1 MEHHETRPFGFWT
14 ACAMVVGGV
23 IGAGIFVMPSQLA
36 PYGWTGV
43 AAWIVGGLGA
53 VAIGLVLSSVAAAR
67 PQEPGLIAV
76 IGEVLGPVW
85 GVLVGWGAWV
95 SYWCA
100 NAYIALTAA
109 RYAGAFWPPLADTPF
124 HQALTASAVILALT
138 WLNLHN
144 LRTSGRFQV
153 VTTVLKLLPL
163 VAVMLILVQ
172 LTVADPSALV
182 RQPHPPFVGAE
193 LFTATTLAYGAII
206 GFESAAVGAQRVRNP
221 GRNVPRATIA
231 GILLSCLIYLAVST
245 TIVFTMPVAEVA
257 ASNAPIAMFIG
268 SHWGSGAALAVAGFA
283 VISTVGCLNVWVL
296 LQGEVPLALA
306 RAKLLPDWIGRTNR
320 HDIAAIPMI
329 TASALSVALLFAA
342 SWRNGAA
349 IMDFM
354 IRLTAVS
361 GIWVYVFACVTALVL
376 GVSRILAVM
385 GLLVCAG
392 VFYGGGAEPFV
403 LSVVLSVVAL
413 PLYLLARRGM
423 VRTAGSSAA
432 AAGLP
437 G

>member
-1 MEHHETRPFGFWT
+1 MEHDDSRPFGFWT
-14 ACAMVVGGV
+14 ACALVVGGV

-43 AAWIVGGLGA
+43 VAWIVGGLGA
-53 VAIGLVLSSVAAAR
+53 VAIGLVLSSVAESR
-67 PQEPGLIAV
+67 PEEPGLIAV

-85 GVLVGWGAWV
+85 GVVVGWGAWV

-109 RYAGAFWPPLADTPF
+109 RYAGTFWAPLADTPF
-124 HQALTASAVILALT
+124 HQALTASVVIIALT

-153 VTTVLKLLPL
+153 VTTLLKLLPL
-163 VAVMLILVQ
+163 IAVMLILVQ
-172 LTVADPSALV
+172 LTMADGSALM
-182 RQPHPPFVGAE
+182 RQPHPPFVAAD

-206 GFESAAVGAQRVRNP
+206 GFESAAVGAQRVKNP
-221 GRNVPRATIA
+221 RRNVPRATIA
-231 GILLSCLIYLAVST
+231 GIILTCAIYIAVCT
-245 TIVFTMPVAEVA
+245 TIVFTMPVAQVA
-257 ASNAPIAMFIG
+257 ASNAPIALFIG
-268 SHWGSGAALAVAGFA
+268 SHWGSGAALAVAAFA

-296 LQGEVPLALA
+296 MQGEVPLALA
-306 RAKLLPDWIGRTNR
+306 RARLLPAWIGRTNR
-320 HDIAAIPMI
+320 HDIAVVPLV
-329 TASALSVALLFAA
+329 TASALSVVLLFVA

-354 IRLTAVS
+354 LRLTAVS

-376 GVSRILAVM
+376 KVSRAFAVL

-392 VFYGGGAEPFV
+392 IFYGGGSEPFL
-403 LSVVLSVVAL
+403 LSVMLSAVAL
-413 PLYLLARRGM
+413 PLYWLARRADI
-423 VRTAGSSAA
+423 RIAA
-432 AAGLP
+432 TSG
-437 G
+437 